1 LPAGAP
7 VKTKT
12 SLRWVGLLLL
22 LLGGG
27 LAAWWLPRGDHA
39 TAPAVATEATRAK
52 ATAAVPPAPAAQPHR
67 ARALDAASTPDRD
80 VIDGRVLDGVTHEGV
95 ANAELTF
102 LGEAGAST
110 FQTSSDG
117 TFVLTPSGGSFVLS
131 AITAAGYL
139 PYTPEVGHSGVR
151 VTLARGQGIH
161 GVTLLL
167 YPAVDYQ
174 GLVVDARGAPVV
186 GARVRWLGS
195 PTGDAALESLATEW
209 KTGAGGRFTFQ
220 AADDAMLEA
229 RAGEASGWGHVDRGV
244 RVLKALRIQLG
255 HIPPRDATITGH
267 VRDTRGAPIEGAVVR
282 GSPSTRWGNVAT
294 VAATT
299 GPDGAFTLPD
309 VDHASYDLSAE
320 AGDHVRG
327 VRENVLGGSHNVEL
341 TLDTGLPIAGQV
353 VDGRGAPIPMYT
365 LVARRR
371 AGAAR
376 VAVATQSV
384 IDPQGRFAIRVPR
397 GDYDLL
403 ASARDHARGT
413 LTQAA
418 AGATD
423 VRIVLGSGAIL
434 RGKVIA
440 SDDHAPIGNAS
451 IVCSWLPRPDFMS
464 GGAPAGVLPA
474 DPGTVTRPD
483 GTFELTGISAGPLA
497 IRIRAE
503 GYYGKLEGA
512 MTATDGAV
520 LGPITIELTRV
531 DTDDQT
537 GIELVGIGLDLY
549 PDGDALRVTRVLTG
563 SGAFD
568 AGIGFGDRVIAI
580 DGVPVASLG
589 LEGTLARIHG
599 AAGTTITLTV
609 RRNGQDVPLVVERRS
624 LRA

>member
-1 LPAGAP
+1 VPTGAP
-7 VKTKT
+7 VKTK
-12 SLRWVGLLLL
+12 SSVGWVVLLLL
-22 LLGGG
+22 LAA
-27 LAAWWLPRGDHA
+27 LAAWWLARGDHA
-39 TAPAVATEATRAK
+39 PSPGVATETTPAK
-52 ATAAVPPAPAAQPHR
+52 ATAAVPPAQAAKPHP
-67 ARALDAASTPDRD
+67 ARAKDAASDTDRD
-80 VIDGRVLDGVTHEGV
+80 AIDGRVLDGVTHEGIP
-95 ANAELTF
+95 NAELTF

-117 TFVLTPSGGSFVLS
+117 SFLLTPAATSSVVLS
-131 AITAAGYL
+131 TITAAGYL
-139 PYTPEVGHSGVR
+139 PYAPEIGNSGVR
-151 VTLARGQGIH
+151 VTLARGQAIH

-167 YPAVDYQ
+167 YPAVVYQ
-174 GLVVDARGAPVV
+174 GLVVDARGAPVA
-186 GARVRWLGS
+186 GARVRLLGS
-195 PTGDAALESLATEW
+195 PTGDPTLESLATEW

-229 RAGEASGWGHVDRGV
+229 RAGESRGWGHVDRGV
-244 RVLKALRIQLG
+244 RVGKTLRIQLG
-255 HIPPRDATITGH
+255 HVPPRDATITGH

-282 GSPSTRWGNVAT
+282 GSPSTRWGDVAT
-294 VAATT
+294 VFATT

-327 VRENVLGGSHNVEL
+327 VRENILGGSRNVEL
-341 TLDTGLPIAGQV
+341 TLDRGLPLAGQV
-353 VDGRGAPIPMYT
+353 VDGHGAPIPMYT

-376 VAVATQSV
+376 VTVATQSV
-384 IDPQGRFAIRVPR
+384 IDPQGQFAVRVSR

-423 VRIVLGSGAIL
+423 IRIVLGRGATL

-440 SDDHAPIGNAS
+440 KGDHAPIGNAS
-451 IVCSWLPRPDFMS
+451 IVCSWLPRPEFTGGS
-464 GGAPAGVLPA
+464 GTAGVLPA

-503 GYYGKLEGA
+503 GYHGKLEAA
-512 MTATDGAV
+512 MTASDGAA

-531 DTDDQT
+531 DPDDRSGT
-537 GIELVGIGLDLY
+537 ELVGIGLDLY
-549 PDGDALRVTRVLTG
+549 PDGDALSVTRALPG

-580 DGVPVASLG
+580 DGVPVAALG
-589 LEGTLARIHG
+589 LENTLARIHG
-599 AAGTTITLTV
+599 VAGTTVTLTLRRDGRDV
-609 RRNGQDVPLVVERRS
+609 QLVIERRN
-624 LRA
+624 LRT

>member
-1 LPAGAP
+1 M
-7 VKTKT
+7 
-12 SLRWVGLLLL
+12 
-22 LLGGG
+22 
-27 LAAWWLPRGDHA
+27 
-39 TAPAVATEATRAK
+39 
-52 ATAAVPPAPAAQPHR
+52 
-67 ARALDAASTPDRD
+67 DAASAPDRD
-80 VIDGRVLDGVTHEGV
+80 VIDGRVLDGVTHDGV

-139 PYTPEVGHSGVR
+139 PYTPELGHSGVR
-151 VTLARGQGIH
+151 VTLARGQAIH

-186 GARVRWLGS
+186 GARVRLLGS
-195 PTGDAALESLATEW
+195 PTGDPALESLATEW
-209 KTGAGGRFTFQ
+209 KTGPDGHFTFQ

-229 RAGEASGWGHVDRGV
+229 RAGEARGWGHVDRGV
-244 RVLKALRIQLG
+244 RALKTLKIQLG
-255 HIPPRDATITGH
+255 HVPPRDATITGH

-282 GSPSTRWGNVAT
+282 GSPSTRWGDVAT
-294 VAATT
+294 VATTT

-320 AGDHVRG
+320 AGEHVRG
-327 VRENVLGGSHNVEL
+327 VRENVLGGSRNIEL
-341 TLDTGLPIAGQV
+341 TLDSGLALAGQV

-376 VAVATQSV
+376 VTAATQSV

-397 GDYDLL
+397 GDYDLV
-403 ASARDHARGT
+403 ASAREHVRGT

-418 AGATD
+418 AGTTD

-451 IVCSWLPRPDFMS
+451 IVCSWLPRPDGTAGA
-464 GGAPAGVLPA
+464 GGATGVLPA

-503 GYYGKLEGA
+503 GYHGKLEAA
-512 MTATDGAV
+512 MTATDGAA

-531 DTDDQT
+531 DPDDRS
-537 GIELVGIGLDLY
+537 GVELVGIGLDLY
-549 PDGDALRVTRVLTG
+549 PDGDALRVTRVLVG

-580 DGVPVASLG
+580 DGMPVASLG

-599 AAGTTITLTV
+599 AAGTTVTLTL
-609 RRNGQDVPLVVERRS
+609 RRNGQDVQLVVERRS

>member
-1 LPAGAP
+1 LPAGAL

-12 SLRWVGLLLL
+12 SLQWVGLLLL
-22 LLGGG
+22 VGG
-27 LAAWWLPRGDHA
+27 LAAWWLARGARGDR
-39 TAPAVATEATRAK
+39 TPSPAVAAEAAAK
-52 ATAAVPPAPAAQPHR
+52 ATVTVPPAAPQPHR
-67 ARALDAASTPDRD
+67 ARAMDPASAPDRD

-95 ANAELTF
+95 PNAELTF

-117 TFVLTPSGGSFVLS
+117 SFLLTPGTGSFVLS

-174 GLVVDARGAPVV
+174 GLVVDARGAPVA
-186 GARVRWLGS
+186 GSRVRFLGN

-209 KTGAGGRFTFQ
+209 KTGADGRFTFQ

-229 RAGEASGWGHVDRGV
+229 RAGEASGWGHLDRGV
-244 RVLKALRIQLG
+244 RALKTLRIQLG
-255 HIPPRDATITGH
+255 RVPPRDATITGH
-267 VRDTRGAPIEGAVVR
+267 VRDTHGAPIEGAVVR
-282 GSPSTRWGNVAT
+282 GSPSTRWGDVAK

-320 AGDHVRG
+320 AQDHVRG
-327 VRENVLGGSHNVEL
+327 VRDNVLGGSRNVEL
-341 TLDTGLPIAGQV
+341 TLDSGLPLAGQV
-353 VDGRGAPIPMYT
+353 VDGRGAPVPMYT

-376 VAVATQSV
+376 VTVATQSV
-384 IDPQGRFAIRVPR
+384 IDPQGRFAVRVPR

-403 ASARDHARGT
+403 ASAREHARGT

-423 VRIVLGSGAIL
+423 VRIVLGSGASL

-503 GYYGKLEGA
+503 GYYGKLEAA

-531 DTDDQT
+531 DSDDQT